1 MDKKK
6 SQEQA
11 SGAGFELDDDV
22 LDGVAGGAMPKPT
35 RNNDNEDSCAQN
47 PKPWLRPPVR

>member
-11 SGAGFELDDDV
+11 PGAGFELDDDV
-22 LDGVAGGAMPKPT
+22 LDDVAGGAMPRPT
-35 RNNDNEDSCAQN
+35 SNDEQESCTQN